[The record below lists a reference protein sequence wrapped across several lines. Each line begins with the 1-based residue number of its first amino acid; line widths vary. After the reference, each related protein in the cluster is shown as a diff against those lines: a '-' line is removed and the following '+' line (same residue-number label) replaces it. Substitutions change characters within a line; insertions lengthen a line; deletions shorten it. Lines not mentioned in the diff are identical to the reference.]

1 MAVEAFLF
9 RKAGNAQTGYKLI
22 QREQCRAFTKCSK
35 GCVKSVYPHD
45 AAPIIWLSSR
55 DEVQICRGGA
65 DAVFENFTGVA
76 VLSVT
81 LYQTCHILYH

>member
-1 MAVEAFLF
+1 MQKGEKCTNWLQTDTKRAVRGFHMM
-9 RKAGNAQTGYKLI
+9 
-22 QREQCRAFTKCSK
+22 QCRD
-35 GCVKSVYPHD
+35 CVTTVYPAD